1 MSAERALTPAAARI
15 KRVVRQV
22 VLHQLG
28 GVDGVAATTGKG
40 RSTPGRWASLNEPDL
55 PCLNSALAMD
65 EVLIGTG
72 AGPMLLQVL
81 AAELG
86 HVVLDVC
93 SLEDGGDIGSLLAE
107 KAQADGAFMA
117 DIARSLADGRF
128 DPEEKSLSIAR
139 LDDVVRTALRLRG
152 ALAEGAG

>member
-1 MSAERALTPAAARI
+1 MSGARALTPAAARI

-28 GVDGVAATTGKG
+28 GVDGAAATTGKG
-40 RSTPGRWASLNEPDL
+40 RSTTGRWACLNDIDL
-55 PCLNSALAMD
+55 PCLDSALAMD

-72 AGPMLLQVL
+72 QGPMILQVL

-93 SLEDGGDIGSLLAE
+93 SLEDGGDIGALLGE
-107 KAQADGAFMA
+107 KAEASGHFMAHVARSFADG
-117 DIARSLADGRF
+117 SF
-128 DPEEKSLSIAR
+128 DPEEKSLAIAQ
-139 LDDVVRTALRLRG
+139 LDDVVRCALRLRG
-152 ALAEGAG
+152 AIAEGAG